1 MPFQVSNFHLS
12 RLTHPSMINHSTKL
26 KLFPKSHLFRCRRV
40 FRIKRQTIFDSPNYI
55 TIKLLIFR
63 QTFHIYC
70 RFTLP
75 NPSTGEVGRGF
86 TNKFER
92 TLSHYNSRCFDRDKL
107 PRSSSGLAYFLRAR
121 FFYKFRQLSYNIIVT
136 TKYYFF
142 MDETEDH
149 GLSFVDP
156 NFPLFL
162 LCGVLSRKAN

>member
-92 TLSHYNSRCFDRDKL
+92 TLNHYNSRCFDRD
-107 PRSSSGLAYFLRAR
+107 RSSRSSRCRSGRKTRGSIENYFLRVR
-121 FFYKFRQLSYNIIVT
+121 FLCSLCSHFHKTEFYNSPPSKI
-136 TKYYFF
+136 
-142 MDETEDH
+142 M
-149 GLSFVDP
+149 
-156 NFPLFL
+156 
-162 LCGVLSRKAN
+162 